1 MGLVLDFRNAIIQ
14 EAAYS
19 SNKLGGSGET
29 DPRAGG
35 TGKPRPLLVHLAPF
49 SHMLLQEVSEEAD
62 LGKVSLGMIWLFQLG
77 CISLTFP

>member
-35 TGKPRPLLVHLAPF
+35 TGKTPTSSCPPCTVFARAPPG
-49 SHMLLQEVSEEAD
+49 S
-62 LGKVSLGMIWLFQLG
+62 K
-77 CISLTFP
+77 